1 MVASLRCW
9 CMAGCPWLGDW
20 DSVIRLSALLVSELA
35 LAHSRAL
42 NKSRLLSSWVGV
54 DGDAGLAAPPVT
66 PPGGAEP

>member
-1 MVASLRCW
+1 M
-9 CMAGCPWLGDW
+9 GDW
-20 DSVIRLSALLVSELA
+20 DSVTRDSALDARELA

-54 DGDAGLAAPPVT
+54 DGVAGLAAPPLT